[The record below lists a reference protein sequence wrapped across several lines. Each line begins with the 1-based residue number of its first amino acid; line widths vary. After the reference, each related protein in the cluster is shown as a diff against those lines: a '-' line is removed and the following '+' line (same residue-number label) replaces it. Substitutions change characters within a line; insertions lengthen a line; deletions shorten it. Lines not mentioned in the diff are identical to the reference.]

1 MRYSVVIVASS
12 RAEGTMCIGC
22 AEAVLMTNDGKA
34 PDTSETAIWMA
45 GFAVWILLL
54 THIARKNT
62 SKSSAC

>member
-1 MRYSVVIVASS
+1 
-12 RAEGTMCIGC
+12 MCIGC

-45 GFAVWILLL
+45 GFAVWVLLL

-62 SKSSAC
+62 SKKQCMLTV